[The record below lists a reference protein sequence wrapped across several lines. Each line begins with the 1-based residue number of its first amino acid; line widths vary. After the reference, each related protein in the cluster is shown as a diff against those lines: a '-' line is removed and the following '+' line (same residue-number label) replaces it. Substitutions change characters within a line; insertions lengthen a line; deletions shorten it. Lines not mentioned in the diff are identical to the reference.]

1 MARTVADLDEKVQV
15 LLNEMQN
22 EVPLVER
29 PYRALGEKV
38 GLTEDSVIETI
49 RELKDDQILRQIST
63 IFDTRTLG
71 YQSSLVAAKAP
82 EGRLSEVAQVL
93 NVHPGIS
100 HNYARK
106 HAFNLWFTI
115 AVPGDSSL
123 EKHVEILR
131 QKSGAESIRLLP
143 TLHLFKIGMKLD
155 TTFGK
160 HSSGAGPMYS
170 EEQRRREKP
179 PITDRDK
186 DFVRALQLDMEVR
199 PDPYAPVVKHLG
211 VSHNELFSWC
221 KAWQQQ
227 GRMRRV
233 AGILNHRKAGFAAN
247 GMGVWI
253 VPEQRVAEVGALFAS
268 EAAVTHC
275 YLRPTY
281 SDWPYNI
288 FTMVHS
294 AKVRQCDDVLV
305 EMSDRCGIKE
315 YATLYSHQE
324 FKKIRLEYFTG
335 AIADWEMDNGLKPG
349 SD

>member
-1 MARTVADLDEKVQV
+1 MARTVADLDEKLQV

-29 PYRALGEKV
+29 PYQALGEKA
-38 GLTEDSVIETI
+38 GLTEGEVLEAICD
-49 RELKDDQILRQIST
+49 LKECQILRQIST

-82 EGRLSEVAQVL
+82 EGRMNEVAEAL
-93 NVHPGIS
+93 NHHPGIS

-123 EKHVEILR
+123 EEHVEILR
-131 QKSGAESIRLLP
+131 KKSGAESIRLLP

-160 HSSGAGPMYS
+160 QSGGAGPMYS

-179 PITDRDK
+179 PVTDRDK

-199 PDPYAPVVKHLG
+199 ADPYAPVIKQLG
-211 VSHNELFSWC
+211 VSHDGLFSWC
-221 KAWQQQ
+221 KAWQKQ

-253 VPEQRVAEVGALFAS
+253 VPEPRVSEVGALFAG
-268 EAAVTHC
+268 ETAVTHC

-294 AKVRQCDDVLV
+294 AKVKHCDDVLA
-305 EMSDRCGIKE
+305 EMSARSGVKE
-315 YATLYSHQE
+315 YVTLYSHQE

-335 AIADWEMDNGLKPG
+335 EIAGWEKENGLKPG